1 MKRKIFKLSD
11 KFLMEFLQTLN
22 DSQEYVLKVNNP
34 LPVDVQIIRSG
45 YSSTGT
51 LKLVL
56 QSNDFDD
63 LDEGQN
69 YPIIDNLTFSKLYK

>member
-69 YPIIDNLTFSKLYK
+69 YPIINNLTFSKLYK